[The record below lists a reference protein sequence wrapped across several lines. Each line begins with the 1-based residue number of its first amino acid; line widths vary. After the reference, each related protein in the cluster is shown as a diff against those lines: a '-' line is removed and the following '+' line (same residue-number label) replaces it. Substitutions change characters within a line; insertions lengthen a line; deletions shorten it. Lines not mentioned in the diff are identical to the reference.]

1 MRGENFLERKLFS
14 PHPFFK
20 ELNWETN
27 YQIESG
33 KLDEDFAL
41 QNQPKLFIIHYSLFI
56 LHYIFW

>member
-27 YQIESG
+27 YQLESG

-41 QNQPKLFIIHYSLFI
+41 QNQPK
-56 LHYIFW
+56 